1 MYVCNIYS
9 LVSRN
14 SSVVIS
20 LHTCMN
26 KNYPEIRK
34 TSMKWVILYF
44 IGLFA
49 FAQLLA
55 GCNNPTEAMNLLTPD
70 RLGIG
75 TIDGTMDLTGK
86 SSGWYDG
93 HYDNGWGT
101 HGFESGQTGADLK
114 MEGSSNAT
122 MLWLEWDFPSWKEP
136 NDYDQYLRDRIRTLN
151 LEKDLMLKN
160 KVITETI
167 EKLDKALDREAIYHR
182 GDCCE
187 PTWPLKLT
195 EQYGTGG
202 A

>member
-1 MYVCNIYS
+1 
-9 LVSRN
+9 
-14 SSVVIS
+14 
-20 LHTCMN
+20 MN

-34 TSMKWVILYF
+34 TGMKWVILYF

-86 SSGWYDG
+86 SNGWYDG
-93 HYDNGWGT
+93 HYDNGWGN
-101 HGFESGQTGADLK
+101 HGWESGQTGADFK

-136 NDYDQYLRDRIRTLN
+136 NDYDAYLRDRIRTLN

-167 EKLDKALDREAIYHR
+167 EKLDKVLDRESIYHR

-187 PTWPLKLT
+187 PVWPLKLT

>member
-1 MYVCNIYS
+1 
-9 LVSRN
+9 
-14 SSVVIS
+14 
-20 LHTCMN
+20 MN

-34 TSMKWVILYF
+34 TGMKWVILYF

-86 SSGWYDG
+86 SNGWYDG
-93 HYDNGWGT
+93 HYDNGWGN
-101 HGFESGQTGADLK
+101 HGWESGQTGADFK

-122 MLWLEWDFPSWKEP
+122 MLW
-136 NDYDQYLRDRIRTLN
+136 

-167 EKLDKALDREAIYHR
+167 EKLDKVLDRESIYHR

-187 PTWPLKLT
+187 PVWPLKLT